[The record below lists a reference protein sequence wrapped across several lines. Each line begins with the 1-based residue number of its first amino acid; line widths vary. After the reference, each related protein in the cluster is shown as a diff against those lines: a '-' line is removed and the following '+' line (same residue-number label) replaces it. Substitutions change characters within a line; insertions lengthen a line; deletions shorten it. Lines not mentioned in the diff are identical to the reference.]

1 MKHGRPK
8 KIDSDNLEKQFQ
20 KLYSRGIRAET
31 AAELLNTDRKT
42 AYKYYKKFSDAFSII
57 TVKNLFT
64 DGLNRVKQQ
73 LASYDNLLLELYDS
87 LDIVNEQIDKK
98 REDGIPQNLLH
109 QKISLVREIN
119 KITQEKLSV
128 DLDIPINE
136 SVDELVEE
144 VVSKHARI

>member
-31 AAELLNTDRKT
+31 AAKLLNTDRKT

-98 REDGIPQNLLH
+98 REDGIPQNLLR

-119 KITQEKLSV
+119 KIIQEKLSV

-144 VVSKHARI
+144 VVLKHARI